1 MFGPLYEQR
10 LLKYRFKESFA
21 TVKVIPLDSGTC
33 SEWWVSHNS
42 EGNLR
47 VVGNFMIPILS
58 YTVAEA
64 EQRCGHIAEGVIEFA
79 IWSGN
84 GLAGVPGASD
94 DGRRAHCLAHL
105 QENFDALERSGGS
118 TAVEKT
124 CALYLL
130 ALGFN
135 VNNPAAL
142 IAQAEGLSSVKTV
155 HERLNYG
162 RRTGLLS
169 SPGKGR
175 RR

>member
-1 MFGPLYEQR
+1 MSSPLYEQN
-10 LLKYRFKESFA
+10 LLKFRSEDVFA
-21 TVKVIPLDSGTC
+21 SVRVIPLDSGLC

-47 VVGNFMIPILS
+47 VIGTFLIPILG

-64 EQRCGHIAEGVIEFA
+64 EQRCGHIAQGVVEFA
-79 IWSGN
+79 LWSGN
-84 GLAGVPGASD
+84 GVAGVPGTSD
-94 DGRRAHCLAHL
+94 DGRRGHCLVHL
-105 QENFDALERSGGS
+105 QENCETLERFGVSG
-118 TAVEKT
+118 AVEKT

-155 HERLNYG
+155 HERLAYG
-162 RRTGLLS
+162 RKLGLLT